1 MRQHRAAMTAAVT
14 AVLCSV
20 VLASAGAA
28 EAGSAVPAGGRVAE
42 QGGTWGTA
50 EEVPGAMALNAGG
63 RAEISSVS
71 CATAGNCGAGGFY
84 TDSSAHQQAL
94 AVSET
99 SGTWGSAEEI
109 PGTSA
114 LNAGGRAAITSV
126 SCNAAGDCG
135 AGGYYADS
143 SGEQEAFVV
152 SEADGTWGS
161 PEEVPGLAALNLGV
175 SPGATIVS
183 VSCGAVGDCGAG
195 GYYTNSHGRRQAFV
209 VSEADGTWGSAEEVP
224 GTPAL
229 NAGGFAEASSVSC
242 ASAGNCSAG
251 GYYASSVTDGV
262 PTVQAFV
269 VTRTN
274 GTWGTA
280 REVPGTPALNSG
292 GYAAITSVSCATAA
306 NCSAGG
312 LYTNGKP
319 ATQAFVV
326 TRTNGTWGTAREVPG
341 IAALNKRLLAQV
353 SSVSCASP
361 GNCSAGGFY
370 ADSSFVNQAFVV
382 SQVNGTWGRA
392 EEVPG
397 ISALNA
403 ISPGATA
410 VSVSCASPGDCGAGG
425 FYTDSS
431 GGNQAYVAS
440 QGNGSWDTAEEV
452 PGTPTLNA
460 GGHAAT
466 ESVSCPPAGNCSAGG
481 YYTNGKSAVEAF
493 VVGETSGS

>member
-20 VLASAGAA
+20 LLASAGAA
-28 EAGSAVPAGGRVAE
+28 EAGSPVPAGRRVAE

-50 EEVPGAMALNAGG
+50 EEVPGAMTLNAGG

-71 CATAGNCGAGGFY
+71 CATAGHCGAGGFY

-161 PEEVPGLAALNLGV
+161 AEEVPGLAALNLGG

-209 VSEADGTWGSAEEVP
+209 VSE
-224 GTPAL
+224 
-229 NAGGFAEASSVSC
+229 
-242 ASAGNCSAG
+242 
-251 GYYASSVTDGV
+251 TDGS
-262 PTVQAFV
+262 
-269 VTRTN
+269 
-274 GTWGTA
+274 W
-280 REVPGTPALNSG
+280 
-292 GYAAITSVSCATAA
+292 
-306 NCSAGG
+306 
-312 LYTNGKP
+312 
-319 ATQAFVV
+319 
-326 TRTNGTWGTAREVPG
+326 
-341 IAALNKRLLAQV
+341 
-353 SSVSCASP
+353 
-361 GNCSAGGFY
+361 
-370 ADSSFVNQAFVV
+370 DS
-382 SQVNGTWGRA
+382 A

-397 ISALNA
+397 ISALDA

-410 VSVSCASPGDCGAGG
+410 ISVSCASPGDCGAGG

-452 PGTPTLNA
+452 PGASTLNA